1 MRENGHRSHAF
12 NKIENRARLP
22 ATLDLP
28 TVYVS
33 AGQLKVFRSP
43 SGTARGT
50 AAGEVS
56 ASAVSVRLRR
66 GPGSA
71 GALASVLRRKSRRIG
86 RLFRNRQDALLV
98 RGSQPGRCGVGTAGG
113 LAGAG
118 EGTAATA
125 ETCWARRRATP
136 RRPSRPRDPPGR
148 VRKPGILRARLGSHP
163 GNSGAGRDRSLRSFR
178 SEHPVSLLS
187 DFLWPTRGGVAA
199 PSRIPE
205 GV

>member
-12 NKIENRARLP
+12 NKIENRARL
-22 ATLDLP
+22 AARLDLP

-86 RLFRNRQDALLV
+86 RLFRNRQETLLA

-113 LAGAG
+113 LAGGG
-118 EGTAATA
+118 EGTA
-125 ETCWARRRATP
+125 ETGEPCRRGRRNGCNSGNMLGSASCYTSPTISTKGSSRKSSKTRNSSSTP
-136 RRPSRPRDPPGR
+136 RLS
-148 VRKPGILRARLGSHP
+148 
-163 GNSGAGRDRSLRSFR
+163 SGK
-178 SEHPVSLLS
+178 
-187 DFLWPTRGGVAA
+187 
-199 PSRIPE
+199 
-205 GV
+205 